1 VLESIHAKLTKKP
14 VALERLRKKA
24 GLDADV
30 FDKAVEKLVVHGG
43 AVSSEDGEVTR
54 GAAAWKPTYVAQRD
68 HKLAQL
74 QVMARFAES
83 HGCRM
88 VHMIRHFGDR
98 EDTGEPCGI
107 CDVCAPER
115 CIARAA
121 SASRPRSSGRRSRG
135 SSRRWPTAAGQAT
148 GRLHREAFA
157 DGTLDRRSFEH
168 LLGGLVRA
176 GLVTLTEASFEKD
189 GKVIP
194 YQRVALTP
202 EARGPGAPA
211 AGVALTI
218 TPAKKPRRTKSKPG
232 AAKSRPGAAKSKPGA
247 TKSKWFFI
255 HKHKKKRSPG

>member
-1 VLESIHAKLTKKP
+1 MSRSAN
-14 VALERLRKKA
+14 
-24 GLDADV
+24 
-30 FDKAVEKLVVHGG
+30 
-43 AVSSEDGEVTR
+43 
-54 GAAAWKPTYVAQRD
+54 

-98 EDTGEPCGI
+98 EDTGQPCGI

-115 CIARAA
+115 CIARRLREPTQVERA
-121 SASRPRSSGRRSRG
+121 SITRILSALADGG
-135 SSRRWPTAAGQAT
+135 AQAT

-176 GLVTLTEASFEKD
+176 GLVMLTETSFEKD

-218 TPAKKPRRTKSKPG
+218 TPASKPRRSKSKPG
-232 AAKSRPGAAKSKPGA
+232 APKGKPGAPKSKPGA
-247 TKSKWFFI
+247 KKSKWFFI
-255 HKHKKKRSPG
+255 HKHKQKKKRSPG